1 MHKHFLISSILTI
14 VVSAVV
20 AQAALA
26 GGESKNQVPFTRQI
40 TAIPY
45 DPSDV
50 VSRYLARQQG
60 SATQGEAKSELPF
73 TRQVTA
79 AASDP
84 SDVVS
89 RYLARQQGSAT
100 QGEAKNEL
108 PFVRQVSE
116 SATASSSRGGLD
128 WALAIG
134 VVAAVLAIG
143 AGVGLPRH
151 RVPRTT

>member
-1 MHKHFLISSILTI
+1 
-14 VVSAVV
+14 V

-45 DPSDV
+45 
-50 VSRYLARQQG
+50 
-60 SATQGEAKSELPF
+60 
-73 TRQVTA
+73 
-79 AASDP
+79 DP